1 MNELKQNG
9 FLFDSIK
16 CNEDRITLSARELH
30 EFLEIKTEFAKWM
43 HRMCEYG
50 FSKDVDYRVIVKND
64 ENPLGGRPST
74 DYEITIDMA
83 KEIAMIQRNEK
94 GKQARQYF
102 LNLEKAWN
110 DPKMVLSRALK
121 VANSQLTEFN
131 NLIKKQQNAI
141 DEQDKIIKEKNEYI
155 ETYLGNITLADKRQT
170 LVEVIESAKNNSIS
184 QRWNMLYKE
193 FGRKYHMNIFL
204 RTENYRKRTGNKKF
218 RYLDYIE
225 KELNMLSEL
234 YDLALALYHSDAN
247 KLIEKK
253 YYLNNATKNKLSL
266 SNLN

>member
-1 MNELKQNG
+1 MEENEKENQ
-9 FLFDSIK
+9 
-16 CNEDRITLSARELH
+16 
-30 EFLEIKTEFAKWM
+30 EIQKAV
-43 HRMCEYG
+43 
-50 FSKDVDYRVIVKND
+50 KDLYDLQADY
-64 ENPLGGRPST
+64 
-74 DYEITIDMA
+74 Y
-83 KEIAMIQRNEK
+83 IQRDK
-94 GKQARQYF
+94 CGKYIDAIDKI
-102 LNLEKAWN
+102 LGIEHTPA
-110 DPKMVLSRALK
+110 
-121 VANSQLTEFN
+121 N
-131 NLIKKQQNAI
+131 NLIKKQQNTI
-141 DEQDKIIKEKNEYI
+141 DEQDKIIKEKDKYI

-170 LVEVIESAKNNSIS
+170 LVEVIEDAKNDLIS

-193 FGRKYHMNIFL
+193 FGKKYHMNIFL